1 LEEKVPINLGII
13 GENLETS
20 VFIDS
25 YLQGLAD
32 HPLIE
37 MSSHSFMHE
46 SFEGKSYAW
55 QNDDMKINNYM
66 IANVTTK
73 KARAFIPPQNEF
85 DDNTILAALA
95 NGMHVFS
102 AECTWSLTTPN
113 TPSECKDIV
122 RVVAPDIVRGGVHML
137 PAGAV
142 LGGTD
147 YWTDFL
153 LNASLAEAINWIELQ
168 IENQG
173 FSVVM
178 LHPVEFAMTNA
189 CENLNTEKLQ
199 ILRDLFEYGRS
210 RWQFRTFTDAAATIV
225 SDITPTGVPSSV
237 PTGDPSN
244 VPTLMPSGKPSGFPS
259 GEPSAIPSLLPSS
272 RPSVLPSAAPSI
284 SYAPTGQPS
293 FRPTISPT
301 ASPTNSSSVHTRNSF
316 AEEMT
321 SNPVILGILLFV
333 IVVAIGAVGF
343 VVRHCFISTTS
354 MKDVSQSDTP
364 PRPFHKKKS
373 FIAKVNSLELPRGTS
388 RDFSYSVFGDA
399 EDIDIEMSSVN
410 SGSTF
415 NRQLKNIF

>member
-1 LEEKVPINLGII
+1 
-13 GENLETS
+13 
-20 VFIDS
+20 
-25 YLQGLAD
+25 
-32 HPLIE
+32 
-37 MSSHSFMHE
+37 
-46 SFEGKSYAW
+46 
-55 QNDDMKINNYM
+55 
-66 IANVTTK
+66 
-73 KARAFIPPQNEF
+73 
-85 DDNTILAALA
+85 
-95 NGMHVFS
+95 
-102 AECTWSLTTPN
+102 
-113 TPSECKDIV
+113 
-122 RVVAPDIVRGGVHML
+122 
-137 PAGAV
+137 
-142 LGGTD
+142 
-147 YWTDFL
+147 
-153 LNASLAEAINWIELQ
+153 LAEAINWIELQ

-189 CENLNTEKLQ
+189 CKNLNTEKLQ
-199 ILRDLFEYGRS
+199 ILRDLFAYGRS